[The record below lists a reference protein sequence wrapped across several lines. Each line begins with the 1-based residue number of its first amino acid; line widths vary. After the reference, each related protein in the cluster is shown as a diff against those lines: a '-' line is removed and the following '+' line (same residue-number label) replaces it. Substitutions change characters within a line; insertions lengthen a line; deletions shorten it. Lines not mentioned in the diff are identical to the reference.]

1 MHAERTTPEI
11 YFLKEISAA
20 SPPCPSFSALAGSCP
35 SGVQS
40 WNFHEL
46 VKEKKIWGGT
56 SRNFLPLA
64 TNSQAAHHLQLKRE
78 DDGDCEVNP
87 GPTKCQP

>member
-1 MHAERTTPEI
+1 MHAERTKPEI
-11 YFLKEISAA
+11 YLLKEISAA
-20 SPPCPSFSALAGSCP
+20 AQPCPSFSALAGSCP

-46 VKEKKIWGGT
+46 VKEKKIWGGS

-64 TNSQAAHHLQLKRE
+64 TNSQAAHHLQLKQE